1 VAVRAVL
8 DQAGEGVTQLALMD
22 PGVVLAPGD
31 APDRDTWCT
40 PKWLARAVGPF
51 DLDACTN
58 SRSHV
63 DALQSCSLERGVDGL
78 AFAPTVPSFWRVWI
92 NPPYS
97 AGQVIRWVRAYQ
109 HTRFCFLVRLDPS
122 TEWFA
127 ELYAASEVLMV
138 PRGRRID
145 FEPPPGVKASSNPF
159 PHVLAYADHRDVTPA
174 IEAMCFEWRAL

>member
-1 VAVRAVL
+1 MS
-8 DQAGEGVTQLALMD
+8 QLTLIN
-22 PGVVLAPGD
+22 PGVVLAPQD
-31 APDRDTWCT
+31 TPDRDTWVT
-40 PKWLARAVGPF
+40 PRWLADAVGVW
-51 DLDACTN
+51 DLDPCTN
-58 SRSHV
+58 PRSHV
-63 DALQSCSLERGVDGL
+63 RAATTYQLERGEDGL
-78 AFAPTVPSFWRVWI
+78 AEAARWAPSTRAFL
-92 NPPYS
+92 NCPYS
-97 AGQVIRWVRAYQ
+97 AGQVIRWVRAYR